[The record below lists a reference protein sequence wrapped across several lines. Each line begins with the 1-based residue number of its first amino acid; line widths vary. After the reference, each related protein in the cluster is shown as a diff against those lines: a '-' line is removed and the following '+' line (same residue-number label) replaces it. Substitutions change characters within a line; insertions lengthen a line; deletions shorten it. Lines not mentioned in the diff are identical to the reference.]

1 MLKTQV
7 SIKLDKQMDCNYIC
21 NHIQSLINLFSQQNI
36 DLSQYLL
43 VCSLKEITN
52 TDQNLLPRIGYNNE

>member
-1 MLKTQV
+1 VLKTQV

-21 NHIQSLINLFSQQNI
+21 NHIQGLINHFSQQNI

-52 TDQNLLPRIGYNNE
+52 TDQNLLLRIGHNNE

>member
-21 NHIQSLINLFSQQNI
+21 NHIQGLINHFSQQNI

-43 VCSLKEITN
+43 ICSLKEITDTN
-52 TDQNLLPRIGYNNE
+52 QSLLPRIGYNNE

>member
-21 NHIQSLINLFSQQNI
+21 NHIQGLINDFYQQNI
-36 DLSQYLL
+36 DLSRYLL
-43 VCSLKEITN
+43 VCSLKEVTD
-52 TDQNLLPRIGYNNE
+52 TDQNLLLRIGHNNE